1 MENKDVAA
9 LINELEKLHVKYE
22 SQHLALRKAELKEAK
37 ELVLDHG
44 QKEVKATAKT
54 ARKKEIS
61 IGDTVQIK
69 NPRTPQESTG
79 PVIRIGSY
87 YYTVKVAKEDGTH
100 TEVRRAKSNLKR
112 I

>member
-9 LINELEKLHVKYE
+9 LTNELEKLHVKYE
-22 SQHLALRKAELKEAK
+22 SQHLELRKAELKEAK

-44 QKEVKATAKT
+44 QKEVK
-54 ARKKEIS
+54 KEIS
-61 IGDTVQIK
+61 IGDTVRIK

-79 PVIRIGSY
+79 PVIKIGSY
-87 YYTVKVAKEDGTH
+87 YYTVKVTKEDGTH
-100 TEVRRAKSNLKR
+100 TLVRRVRSNLKR